1 MWGVPR
7 APAGVA
13 RCRRSLRPAACRGLC
28 WVPGPSPSRASS
40 PHLAWASAP
49 GCGSAGGLRA
59 RAVGAS
65 YAPASERH
73 LLSLL
78 LTPRS
83 SPLCDGA
90 PSGQKQTNAPHYRPQ
105 DAISFQTRSAFTLAV
120 SLSTREV
127 SDRCAGD
134 HADQAGPAGSVL
146 PKSGPLSPG
155 DSSEGGQ
162 SSGGAPGVHRCPSAG
177 KPPP

>member
-1 MWGVPR
+1 M
-7 APAGVA
+7 
-13 RCRRSLRPAACRGLC
+13 
-28 WVPGPSPSRASS
+28 
-40 PHLAWASAP
+40 
-49 GCGSAGGLRA
+49 
-59 RAVGAS
+59 GAS

-83 SPLCDGA
+83 SLLCDGA

-127 SDRCAGD
+127 SDGRPGD
-134 HADQAGPAGSVL
+134 HADQGGPAGSVL
-146 PKSGPLSPG
+146 PKPGPLSPG

-162 SSGGAPGVHRCPSAG
+162 SSGGAPGVHRCPSVG